1 MGNQGPVQVE
11 ARIKNNLPKTKKVLQ
26 KPIKKMIRT
35 KQSDQGN
42 EGVKSLSLVLII
54 M

>member
-26 KPIKKMIRT
+26 KPIKVEQTAIINVAT
-35 KQSDQGN
+35 GGN
-42 EGVKSLSLVLII
+42 LKVGL
-54 M
+54 